1 MIPADYSGQLTLL
14 LRYPSPSADNIAPGA
29 PHHASLLLRQAL
41 ALQMSPTPGA
51 GHAMMVENRNF
62 LNIPLEVS
70 SSQVDQFPKRGHPG
84 RLSTNSV
91 DSRAEFDGI
100 HSTRLSSQIGI
111 PEMIA
116 RGLLERGES
125 LGINKTLMSAVSE
138 LRVGFQALAWKLNLI
153 IS

>member
-1 MIPADYSGQLTLL
+1 MIPTDYSGQLTLL
-14 LRYPSPSADNIAPGA
+14 LRYPSPSIDNIAQGA

-51 GHAMMVENRNF
+51 GHAMIVENRSL
-62 LNIPLEVS
+62 LNIPLEIS
-70 SSQVDQFPKRGHPG
+70 LPQVDQSTKRRHPG
-84 RLSTNSV
+84 RSTGSN
-91 DSRAEFDGI
+91 DGRTEFDGI
-100 HSTRLSSQIGI
+100 HSTRLSSQVGI

-138 LRVGFQALAWKLNLI
+138 LRVSSSNDFRNWVL
-153 IS
+153 